1 MPPKKKFDKE
11 AIVEAA
17 FQVANEK
24 GFSGITARS
33 VASRLNSSVAPIYV
47 NFDTI
52 DELVE
57 VVVQKVFSISE
68 ELLAQQK
75 GGSLFEKI
83 GLASLAFAREY
94 PVLFQELS
102 IKPNRYLA
110 SYETIENAM
119 IEALAEDE
127 AMEGWT
133 LEERKRLF
141 LKMRVFQMGLSAM
154 VANGHVPSWLDD
166 RAVEKLFMEVGDDLL
181 LVQQIKRKGQKS

>member
-75 GGSLFEKI
+75 GGSVFEKI

>member
-17 FQVANEK
+17 FQVAIEK

-33 VASRLNSSVAPIYV
+33 VANRLNSSVAPIYV

-57 VVVQKVFSISE
+57 AVVQKVFSITE

-102 IKPNRYLA
+102 IKPNKYLA
-110 SYETIENAM
+110 SYETIENTM

-154 VANGHVPSWLDD
+154 VANGHVPFWLDD
-166 RAVEKLFMEVGDDLL
+166 RAVEELFMEVGDDLL